1 MSSSTSPPAG
11 PAAAATSLARPR
23 PTILGIL
30 NVTPDSFSDGG
41 LYLDVDRAA
50 DRADEML
57 AEGADIIDVGGE
69 STRPGAEPVDEE
81 AELARVIPVVERLS
95 PACRV
100 AVDTR
105 RERVARAAVAA
116 GASIINDVSASLWPV
131 AAELGAGW
139 IAVHMQGQPS
149 TMQQR
154 PTYGD
159 VVTEVREFLVG
170 RASEASAAGVTD
182 IWIDPGFGFGKSLD
196 HNLDLLAGIDALVA
210 TGWPVAVGTSRKS
223 MLGQLIAR
231 SDGADQPTPPDDR
244 LVGSVVT
251 ETFAMLHGAQ
261 LVRVHDVKAARQAA
275 MVVAGEGN
283 ESIDDAPE
291 PVGSADAAGGA

>member
-1 MSSSTSPPAG
+1 M
-11 PAAAATSLARPR
+11 
-23 PTILGIL
+23 
-30 NVTPDSFSDGG
+30 TPDSFSDGG
-41 LYLDVDRAA
+41 LYLDTDRALT
-50 DRADEML
+50 RAREMM

-69 STRPGAEPVDEE
+69 STRPGADPVDEE
-81 AELARVIPVVERLS
+81 TELARVIPVIERLS
-95 PACRV
+95 PSCPV

-105 RERVARAAVAA
+105 RERVAREAVAA
-116 GASIINDVSASLWPV
+116 GATIINDVSASLWPV
-131 AAELGAGW
+131 AAELSVGW

-149 TMQQR
+149 TMQRR

-159 VVTEVREFLVG
+159 VVAEVERFLVE
-170 RASEASAAGVTD
+170 RAERARAAGVPR
-182 IWIDPGFGFGKSLD
+182 IWIDPGFGFGKSLQ

-231 SDGADQPTPPDDR
+231 SDGADQPTPPEDR

-251 ETFAMLHGAQ
+251 ATFAMLQGAQ

-275 MVVAGEGN
+275 TVVAGERPDN
-283 ESIDDAPE
+283 TDDESTDRPQTDAPE
-291 PVGSADAAGGA
+291 PVGTADAAGGA